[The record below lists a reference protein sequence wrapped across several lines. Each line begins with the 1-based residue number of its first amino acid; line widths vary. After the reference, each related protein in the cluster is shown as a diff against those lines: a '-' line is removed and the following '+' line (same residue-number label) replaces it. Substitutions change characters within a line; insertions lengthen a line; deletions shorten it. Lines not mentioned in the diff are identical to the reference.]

1 LPNMI
6 IPSIQ
11 HLHGWYMDVSRRLS
25 SSMPASAHFRPRVL
39 PEPRSVHSSGV
50 DIRLDEDKTASV
62 APNASSHACWFE
74 RGGLWS
80 GVISGRD
87 AAQFELK
94 TRDPPAGAIVVDS
107 ETWQGANIGP
117 PFGWTNNRHGLAVP
131 SMSRSCWSSS
141 LASQLLTSQS
151 QSEMER

>member
-1 LPNMI
+1 MVYGCQQAPVKLYARVGPMTA
-6 IPSIQ
+6 Q
-11 HLHGWYMDVSRRLS
+11 D
-25 SSMPASAHFRPRVL
+25 HFRPRVL
-39 PEPRSVHSSGV
+39 PEPGSVRPSGV
-50 DIRLDEDKTASV
+50 DIRLDDDKTASV

-107 ETWQGANIGP
+107 ETWQGANYP
-117 PFGWTNNRHGLAVP
+117 AHLWRD
-131 SMSRSCWSSS
+131 
-141 LASQLLTSQS
+141 Q
-151 QSEMER
+151 